1 MGISTEIILAV
12 IIYLVVMLLIGWYG
26 YTKTK
31 SHSDY
36 TLGGRGLSPTVAA
49 LSAGASDMS
58 GWLML
63 ALPGSMYITGLGA
76 GWLALG
82 LIIGAYLN
90 WVFLAPRLRTF
101 TETANNSITIPS
113 FLENRFFDG
122 SRMLRI
128 LSGLIIVFFFTIY
141 VSSGMVSGGVVFNS
155 VLGIDY
161 HISLMIIAGVTILY
175 TLIGGF
181 LAVSWTDVVQGSL
194 MMFALLLVPIVALGE
209 VGGFSASFDQI
220 RSIDPLLL
228 DVFRGVSFIAII
240 GSLAWGLGYFGQP
253 HIIVRFMA
261 MRSAKDAKPARRIGM
276 TWMILSIVGAMLTG
290 LIGRAYLNSEN
301 IFLDPANENQHETV
315 FVVLAEMLFHPF
327 VIGIIFSAILAAV
340 MSTISSQLLV
350 TSSSL
355 TEDLYKTFTKR
366 SPSDK
371 ELVFLGRGAVLIVA
385 LIALALSW
393 DRNSSI
399 LELVSYAWAGFGAA
413 FGPVMLISLYWRN
426 MTKWAP
432 CWNDVRCSCSHRL
445 GEFKHVSMAR
455 NGRACLRVT
464 TWFHCRYSDDFPS
477 E

>member
-1 MGISTEIILAV
+1 
-12 IIYLVVMLLIGWYG
+12 
-26 YTKTK
+26 
-31 SHSDY
+31 
-36 TLGGRGLSPTVAA
+36 
-49 LSAGASDMS
+49 
-58 GWLML
+58 
-63 ALPGSMYITGLGA
+63 
-76 GWLALG
+76 
-82 LIIGAYLN
+82 
-90 WVFLAPRLRTF
+90 
-101 TETANNSITIPS
+101 
-113 FLENRFFDG
+113 
-122 SRMLRI
+122 
-128 LSGLIIVFFFTIY
+128 
-141 VSSGMVSGGVVFNS
+141 MVSGGVVFDT
-155 VLGIDY
+155 VLDIDY
-161 HISLMIIAGVTILY
+161 HVSLIVIASVTILY
-175 TLIGGF
+175 TLFGGF

-228 DVFRGVSFIAII
+228 DVFRGVSFIAIL

-261 MRSAKDAKPARRIGM
+261 LRSAREAKPARRIGM
-276 TWMILSIVGAMLTG
+276 TWMILSIIGAMLTG
-290 LIGRAYLNSEN
+290 LVGRAYLTGEGIS
-301 IFLDPANENQHETV
+301 LTAGTDNQHETV
-315 FVVLAEMLFHPF
+315 FVVLADMLFHPF

-393 DRNSSI
+393 DQNSSI
-399 LELVSYAWAGFGAA
+399 LEIVSYAWAGFGAA

-432 CWNDVRCSCSHRL
+432 L
-445 GEFKHVSMAR
+445 LE
-455 NGRACLRVT
+455 
-464 TWFHCRYSDDFPS
+464 
-477 E
+477 